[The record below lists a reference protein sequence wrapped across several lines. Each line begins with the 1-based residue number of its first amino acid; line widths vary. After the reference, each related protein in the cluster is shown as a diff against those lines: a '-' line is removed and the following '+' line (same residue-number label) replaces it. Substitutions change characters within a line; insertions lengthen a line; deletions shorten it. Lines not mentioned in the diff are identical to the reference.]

1 MDLSPRSAR
10 VERKT
15 AETHVTVALGLDPAA
30 DPAPGDYANATG
42 VGFLDHM
49 LDLFA
54 RHGGFGLRVTCD
66 GDLHVDDHHTVE
78 DVGIALG
85 QALGEALGD
94 KAYVARYADATVPMD
109 EALARAAV
117 DLSGRSFLVFEAAFD
132 RERVGDLS
140 TEMVEHFWHA
150 VADQA
155 RLTLHLDV
163 LRGRNDHH
171 RIEALFKAAARA
183 LRGAVRRD
191 ASGDR
196 LPSTKEAF

>member
-1 MDLSPRSAR
+1 MADLSPRSAT
-10 VERKT
+10 VERRT
-15 AETHVTVALGLDPAA
+15 AETAIRLTLDLDAA
-30 DPAPGDYANATG
+30 APTYANATG

-54 RHGGFGLRVTCD
+54 RHGRFGLTVEAE

-78 DVGIALG
+78 DVGICLG

-94 KAYVARYADATVPMD
+94 KAFITRYGAATVPMD
-109 EALARAAV
+109 EALARAV
-117 DLSGRSFLVFEAAFD
+117 FDLSGRAYLVFEAHFD

-140 TEMVEHFWHA
+140 TELVEHFWWS
-150 VADQA
+150 VAEHA

-163 LRGRNDHH
+163 LRGKNDHH

-183 LRGAVRRD
+183 LRQAVDRD
-191 ASGDR
+191 PAGDR
-196 LPSTKEAF
+196 LPSTKEAL

>member
-1 MDLSPRSAR
+1 MPDLPPRSAT
-10 VERKT
+10 VERQT
-15 AETHVTVALGLDPAA
+15 AETTVRLSLDLDAE
-30 DPAPGDYANATG
+30 APTYANATG

-54 RHGGFGLRVTCD
+54 RHGRFGLETEAQ

-78 DVGIALG
+78 DVGICLG
-85 QALGEALGD
+85 QALSQALGD
-94 KAYVARYADATVPMD
+94 KAYVARYGHATVPMD
-109 EALARAAV
+109 EALARAVV
-117 DLSGRSFLVFEAAFD
+117 DLSGRSFLVFEGRFD

-140 TEMVEHFWHA
+140 TELVEHFWHS
-150 VADQA
+150 VAEHA

-183 LRGAVRRD
+183 LRQAVARD

-196 LPSTKEAF
+196 LPSTKEAL